1 MARLVHSSISYCRVA
16 TAGAGPRVFD
26 KSLSE
31 IPGMSFLKHKLSMP
45 VVKYSALGIAASLWT
60 IGLVDE
66 LYSSAAVMKYLL
78 MSLLMA
84 AVAFI

>member
-1 MARLVHSSISYCRVA
+1 MSRGSSGVTRAYSIDD
-16 TAGAGPRVFD
+16 PF
-26 KSLSE
+26 LE
-31 IPGMSFLKHKLSMP
+31 MPGMSFLKQKLSTPM
-45 VVKYSALGIAASLWT
+45 VKYSALGIASSLWVF
-60 IGLVDE
+60 GLVDE